1 MLRSVQLRDA
11 HGGFLDGV
19 EVGGYG
25 HEGGHEGVEVWV
37 ALGTGLRRK
46 YV

>member
-1 MLRSVQLRDA
+1 MLRSVQLRGA
-11 HGGFLDGV
+11 HGGFLDG

-25 HEGGHEGVEVWV
+25 HEGGHECVEVSV